1 MQATQV
7 CYIPYPSSKTNNSN
21 WLAIFKFKPHGW
33 TDENDPQK
41 DVAFQEDEVESN
53 EIIIP
58 SEADTDNSDHHGM
71 SSTGSDNENNIDEE
85 GEIHKDND
93 DGIHDNEG
101 SYEYSTSSNKDEEDE
116 EEEEEDND

>member
-21 WLAIFKFKPHGW
+21 WWDVFKVKPRGW
-33 TDENDPQK
+33 TDENHPQK

-58 SEADTDNSDHHGM
+58 SEVDTGNSNDHEM
-71 SSTGSDNENNIDEE
+71 SSNGSDNENNVDEE
-85 GEIHKDND
+85 GEIHEDDD
-93 DGIHDNEG
+93 DGIPDSEG
-101 SYEYSTSSNKDEEDE
+101 SYEYSTSSNEEKKE
-116 EEEEEDND
+116 KEDNE